1 MGPLSRAPL
10 LAQGLSQQAA
20 IDYLERLS
28 PTGKQPTLKILLTIA
43 LASNWVISQ
52 LDLKN
57 AFLHRLLQ
65 EEGYMK
71 EPQGVVDTTR
81 PNHLCRLKGAIY
93 GLKQDPRA
101 CFHRYSTFLLSLAFT
116 GSTAD
121 NSMFIHKS
129 SSGLIVLLLYVD
141 DIILTGS
148 IRPLFQLSFQ
158 NYLTVWL

>member
-43 LASNWVISQ
+43 LASNLVISQ

-71 EPQGVVDTTR
+71 EPQGVVDPTR
-81 PNHLCRLKGAIY
+81 PNHLCRLKGA

-101 CFHRYSTFLLSLAFT
+101 CFHRYSTFLLSLA

-148 IRPLFQLSFQ
+148 IRPLFPLSFQ
-158 NYLTVWL
+158 NSLTVWL

>member
-52 LDLKN
+52 LDLQN

-71 EPQGVVDTTR
+71 EPQGVG
-81 PNHLCRLKGAIY
+81 C
-93 GLKQDPRA
+93 
-101 CFHRYSTFLLSLAFT
+101 
-116 GSTAD
+116 
-121 NSMFIHKS
+121 
-129 SSGLIVLLLYVD
+129 
-141 DIILTGS
+141 
-148 IRPLFQLSFQ
+148 
-158 NYLTVWL
+158 